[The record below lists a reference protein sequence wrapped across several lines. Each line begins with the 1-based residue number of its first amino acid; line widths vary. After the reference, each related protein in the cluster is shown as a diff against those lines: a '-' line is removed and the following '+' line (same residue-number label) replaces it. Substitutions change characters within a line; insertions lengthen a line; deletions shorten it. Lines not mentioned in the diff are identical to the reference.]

1 MVKYLKKKNESRI
14 KIVFQFYKTNTQ
26 LLFLSTSFQLNVFL
40 TEILVLE
47 LKPQQGS

>member
-26 LLFLSTSFQLNVFL
+26 LFLSTSFQLNVFL